1 MSEAIFRLS
10 AFGDEIADDLAAQL
24 DTLAEQ
30 RIEFIEVRAA
40 WGKNV
45 LDLTDEELRAARKLL
60 DARGFGVSA
69 IGSPIGKSSLAQ
81 PRAFE
86 QRRLERA
93 IHAADTLGARLIR
106 VFSFFVPQG
115 GVDDSVERET
125 LARLRLL
132 TVEAERARLTLVHEN
147 EKDIFGDTAER
158 CRLLLSAIGSP
169 ALRQA
174 FDPANFVQVGV
185 HPMRDAWPLLA
196 AYTTHV
202 HIKDARFSDGAVYPP
217 GQGDGALGELLEAL
231 AHTGYQ
237 GYLTLEPHLQFA
249 GPAGG
254 YSGPEG
260 MRVASQALR
269 ALLRSC
275 QTPIIVR

>member
-1 MSEAIFRLS
+1 MSEATFRLS

-30 RIEFIEVRAA
+30 RIQWIEARAM
-40 WGKNV
+40 WGKNI
-45 LDLTDEELRAARKLL
+45 LDLTDAELRAARTLL
-60 DARGFGVSA
+60 DTRGFGVSA
-69 IGSPIGKSSLAQ
+69 IGSPIGKSSLEQ
-81 PRAFE
+81 PRDFE
-86 QRRLERA
+86 LRRLEQA
-93 IHAADTLGARLIR
+93 IHAADALGARLIR

-115 GVDDSVERET
+115 GVDESVEREA

-132 TVEAERARLTLVHEN
+132 TAEAERARLTLVHEN
-147 EKDIFGDTAER
+147 EKGIVGDTAER
-158 CRLLLSAIGSP
+158 CRLLLSAIDSP

-217 GQGDGALGELLEAL
+217 GQGDGALSELLEAL
-231 AHTGYQ
+231 AQTGYQ

-260 MRVASQALR
+260 LRIASQALR
-269 ALLRSC
+269 ALLQSC
-275 QTPIIVR
+275 QAPIIVR

>member
-1 MSEAIFRLS
+1 MSEATFRLS

-30 RIEFIEVRAA
+30 RIQWIEARAM
-40 WGKNV
+40 WGKNI
-45 LDLTDEELRAARKLL
+45 LDLTDAELRAARTLL
-60 DARGFGVSA
+60 DTRGFGVSA
-69 IGSPIGKSSLAQ
+69 IGSPIGKSSLEQ
-81 PRAFE
+81 PRDFE
-86 QRRLERA
+86 LRRLEQA
-93 IHAADTLGARLIR
+93 IHAADALGARLIR

-115 GVDDSVERET
+115 GVDESVEREA

-132 TVEAERARLTLVHEN
+132 TAEAERARLTLVHEN
-147 EKDIFGDTAER
+147 EKGIVGDSAER
-158 CRLLLSAIGSP
+158 CRLLLSAIDSP

-217 GQGDGALGELLEAL
+217 GQGDGALSELLEAL
-231 AHTGYQ
+231 AQTGYQ

-260 MRVASQALR
+260 LRIASQALR
-269 ALLRSC
+269 ALLQSC
-275 QTPIIVR
+275 QAPIIVR